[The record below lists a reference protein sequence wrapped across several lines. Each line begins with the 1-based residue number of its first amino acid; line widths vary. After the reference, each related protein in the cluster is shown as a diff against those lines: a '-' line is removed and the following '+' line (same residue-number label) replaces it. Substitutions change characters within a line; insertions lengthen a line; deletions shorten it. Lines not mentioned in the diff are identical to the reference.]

1 MGAGSPARGV
11 VAIEPLTLSGDA
23 GTKAESRSAG
33 SLSASFLLISRP
45 GIIAGV
51 TVAGLSGMVLAA
63 KGLPPPGAVLV
74 CLSCILLA
82 AAGSAVVNGLLD
94 ADRDAR
100 MRRLDARVAALGRVG
115 RKEALA
121 FSLALIAGSLALS
134 LRYLNGAATLLLAG
148 AVGSY
153 TVLYTLFLK
162 RRSPYGTV
170 PGGIPGAL
178 PVLIGYA
185 AVEPRLGAD
194 GILLFL
200 LMLLWQPP
208 HFWALALKHQE
219 DYRSA
224 GFPVMPVALG
234 ETYTKIL
241 IFAYAAALIPLSLG
255 LWWMGYGSWGYASA
269 AIVLGGFFLSSCYR
283 NLVAKPRFGRA
294 FGASILYILGILVA
308 VILDVTFRHAR

>member
-1 MGAGSPARGV
+1 M
-11 VAIEPLTLSGDA
+11 TL
-23 GTKAESRSAG
+23 
-33 SLSASFLLISRP
+33 
-45 GIIAGV
+45 
-51 TVAGLSGMVLAA
+51 AGLSGMVLAA
-63 KGLPPPGAVLV
+63 KGLPPAGAVLV
-74 CLSCILLA
+74 CLSCIVLA
-82 AAGSAVVNGLLD
+82 AAGSAVANGLLD
-94 ADRDAR
+94 AHRDAR
-100 MRRLDARVAALGRVG
+100 MRRLDVRVAALERVG
-115 RKEALA
+115 QRAALA
-121 FSLALIAGSLALS
+121 FSFALIAGSMALS
-134 LRYLNGAATLLLAG
+134 WRFLNGAATFLLLG

-153 TVLYTLFLK
+153 TVLYTLYLK
-162 RRSPYGTV
+162 PRSPYGTI

-185 AVEPRLGAD
+185 AIEPRLGAD

-208 HFWALALKHQE
+208 HFWALALKHQA

-241 IFAYAAALIPLSLG
+241 IFAYAAALLPLSLG

-269 AIVLGGFFLSSCYR
+269 AIILGTFFLFSCYR

-308 VILDVTFRHAR
+308 VILDVTVRHAR